1 MEESLGV
8 DVATLAEL
16 LRETSERHGH
26 YEKTHAEHNW
36 WDWYA
41 PYIHAR
47 QHGSLP
53 AEAATAAGLYMEK
66 LRNAV
71 PR

>member
-1 MEESLGV
+1 M

-16 LRETSERHGH
+16 LHEAAERHHH
-26 YEKTHAEHNW
+26 YEKTHPKHNW

-47 QHGSLP
+47 QHGSTP
-53 AEAATAAGLYMEK
+53 EDAATAAGLYMEK
-66 LRNAV
+66 LGNA
-71 PR
+71 PPG